1 MKELRSFSTLP
12 NYFGLFMKNKEC
24 IELLFELLAGLP
36 DEAPTTAL
44 LNSPPIID
52 PKKKL
57 PINASGGNS
66 VPPSGNLNTV
76 ITSTTTTSTT
86 TGTSGSDKIDKNA
99 GGSKKW
105 DEEE

>member
-36 DEAPTTAL
+36 DEAP
-44 LNSPPIID
+44 NSLSFPPVID
-52 PKKKL
+52 PKTKL
-57 PINASGGNS
+57 PISASGGNS
-66 VPPSGNLNTV
+66 VPPSGNVNTV
-76 ITSTTTTSTT
+76 ITATTTTT
-86 TGTSGSDKIDKNA
+86 TGTSGLDKIDKNA

>member
-36 DEAPTTAL
+36 DETPIFL
-44 LNSPPIID
+44 SSPPIID
-52 PKKKL
+52 PKTKL
-57 PINASGGNS
+57 PINASGGNN

-76 ITSTTTTSTT
+76 ITSTTTTTV
-86 TGTSGSDKIDKNA
+86 TSGSDKTDKNA
-99 GGSKKW
+99 GGAKKW